1 MDYRKADAKAAARA
15 QFKGLWAA
23 ITTPFLPDLAV
34 DEAGLRRN
42 MRHLTDTLKVD
53 GVFCTGVMG
62 EFWSLTKEERR
73 RIVEITVE
81 EARGKCRVIAH
92 TGHHS
97 AHETVELTQHAQAA
111 GADYV
116 ILMTPYY
123 PFANEEMIY
132 DWFAFVAARTEIGI
146 WMFDTPFSGC
156 QALSPAL
163 TARIARLENVCGA
176 KIARPLDHYVEV
188 KRLCGDQLVLSTP
201 SENDL
206 LRYIR
211 DQGMQVHQS
220 SASPYLL
227 QIADWRPMRDYATL
241 AFEGRLAEAEA
252 VSDTLKPLRAVQR
265 RWLHERHHQSHV
277 LPIAEIKAWSELLG
291 MAAGPVRTPLLPLT
305 ADERNRMRSDLES
318 VGLLPPVISAAVA

>member
-15 QFKGLWAA
+15 QFHGLWAA
-23 ITTPFLPDLAV
+23 ITTPFLPNLAV
-34 DEAGLRRN
+34 NEAGLRHN
-42 MRHLTDTLKVD
+42 MRYLTDTLRVD

-62 EFWSLTKEERR
+62 EFWSLTKEERK

-97 AHETVELTQHAQAA
+97 AHETVELTQHAESA

-123 PFANEEMIY
+123 PHANEEMIY
-132 DWFAFVAARTEIGI
+132 DWFAFVSGRTNIGI

-156 QALSPAL
+156 KALSPAL

-176 KIARPLDHYVEV
+176 KIARSLEHYTEIR
-188 KRLCGDQLVLSTP
+188 RLCGDLLVLSTP

-206 LRYIR
+206 LAYIR

-227 QIADWRPMRDYATL
+227 QSAAWQPIRDYSAL
-241 AFEGRLAEAEA
+241 AFQGRFGEAEA
-252 VSDTLKPLRAVQR
+252 VSNTLKPLRAVQR
-265 RWLHERHHQSHV
+265 RWLHERHYQSHV
-277 LPIAEIKAWSELLG
+277 IPIAEIKGWSELLG
-291 MAAGPVRTPLLPLT
+291 MAAGPVRTPLLQLT
-305 ADERNRMRSDLES
+305 ANERARLRDDLDS
-318 VGLLPPVISAAVA
+318 VGLLPRGISSAVA

>member
-1 MDYRKADAKAAARA
+1 MDYRKSEAKAAARA

-23 ITTPFLPDLAV
+23 ITTPFLPTLAI

-42 MRHLTDTLKVD
+42 MRHLTDTLQVD

-62 EFWSLTKEERR
+62 EFWSLTKEERK
-73 RIVEITVE
+73 RIVEIVVE

-97 AHETVELTQHAQAA
+97 AHETVELTQHAEAV

-132 DWFAFVAARTEIGI
+132 DWFSFVSARTQIGI

-156 QALSPAL
+156 DALSPAL
-163 TARIARLENVCGA
+163 TARIAALENVCGA
-176 KIARPLDHYVEV
+176 KIARPLEHYVEV
-188 KRLCGDQLVLSTP
+188 KRLCGDQLVMSIP
-201 SENDL
+201 SETDL
-206 LRYIR
+206 LRYAR
-211 DQGMQVHQS
+211 EQGMQVHQS

-227 QIADWRPMRDYATL
+227 QTAGWRPMRDYSAL
-241 AFEGRLAEAEA
+241 AFQGRFAEAET
-252 VSDTLKPLRAVQR
+252 VWETLKLVRPVAR
-265 RWLHERHHQSHV
+265 RWLIERHHQTHV
-277 LPIAEIKAWSELLG
+277 VPIAEIKAWSELLG
-291 MAAGPVRTPLLPLT
+291 MAGGPVRTPLLQLT
-305 ADERNRMRSDLES
+305 AEERARLRADLES
-318 VGLLPPVISAAVA
+318 VGLIPPVISAAVA